1 MSPPRDQASVMQSLS
16 GVNSHV
22 SAEEVNKVR
31 MEQNLPKEK
40 KKGGCKA
47 WRRREGEI
55 AGGLVGSFES
65 LVGKA
70 GEEAGVRES

>member
-1 MSPPRDQASVMQSLS
+1 MQSLS

-31 MEQNLPKEK
+31 MEQNLPKKK

-47 WRRREGEI
+47 WRREGGEERLQ
-55 AGGLVGSFES
+55 GGLVGSFEN